1 MAGWRAPRPK
11 KGEGR
16 IEAVEGKRHAAD
28 FAIWRKTPPGEKR
41 QMEWDS
47 PWGRGAPGWHL
58 ECSVMSGELLGLPF
72 DIHTGGIDHREIHHP
87 NEIAQNQA
95 ITAAPTGW
103 IAPNIRARGCGCTT
117 TSWSSDHG
125 QDERSRRASSC
136 GCRLL
141 IDKGFHP
148 LAYRMMCL
156 QAHYRSELEFSWDN
170 LAAALTRLKKM
181 LLGISRNSGNRA
193 VLKDLMDRFDNAI
206 SNDLGTPAALPIF
219 EEAIWSDS
227 LSTVK
232 YMDQVM
238 GLDLANLNRADLRI
252 RPKSATLTEAEI
264 EARWTSAPKP
274 APPRTSPR
282 PTPSATT
289 SSPRASR

>member
-1 MAGWRAPRPK
+1 M
-11 KGEGR
+11 
-16 IEAVEGKRHAAD
+16 
-28 FAIWRKTPPGEKR
+28 
-41 QMEWDS
+41 
-47 PWGRGAPGWHL
+47 L
-58 ECSVMSGELLGLPF
+58 
-72 DIHTGGIDHREIHHP
+72 
-87 NEIAQNQA
+87 
-95 ITAAPTGW
+95 
-103 IAPNIRARGCGCTT
+103 
-117 TSWSSDHG
+117 
-125 QDERSRRASSC
+125 
-136 GCRLL
+136 
-141 IDKGFHP
+141 
-148 LAYRMMCL
+148 CL

-264 EARWTSAPKP
+264 EAALDKRAEARAAKDFATSDAIRDDLIAKGVEVMDGDPLRWEWKLDLA
-274 APPRTSPR
+274 
-282 PTPSATT
+282 
-289 SSPRASR
+289 